1 MGKNFKIEL
10 HEKCSG
16 YSPEQ
21 TIKYLSEFVDNYG
34 DIKLYKFMSGMEE
47 IQEYDGEKI
56 IKNYSLES
64 LKNDE
69 LWMNLVLNFN
79 DPFEFYARKISLE
92 NLEKMYTEKSED
104 LDYIANSSGFQSKK
118 EYLDNVY
125 DEIKCDYLGDST
137 VVSCLSEENKSIL
150 MWSHYANNHKGF
162 CIEYS
167 LKDFLDANLIVKPV
181 LYQRELVDILKYESG
196 TLSQNVGLEQFYTKS
211 IDWEYEKE
219 WRIVHNAESNSGVS
233 IKIPQ
238 ATAIFLGCKIE
249 SALKEQLLIIAKE
262 KRIPCYQS
270 VKDRYEYKLN
280 FIDVNV

>member
-1 MGKNFKIEL
+1 MDFTLKKEI
-10 HEKCSG
+10 HKKCSG
-16 YSPEQ
+16 CNPEQ
-21 TIKYLSEFVDNYG
+21 TIKYLREFVDNYG
-34 DIKLYKFMSGMEE
+34 DIKLYKFQSGIET
-47 IQEYDGEKI
+47 IQDYNGEKV

-64 LKNDE
+64 LKNDT
-69 LWMNLVLNFN
+69 LWMNLAVNFN
-79 DPFEFYARKISLE
+79 DPFEFYAKKISLE
-92 NLEKMYTEKSED
+92 NLEKMYIENLGD
-104 LDYIANSSGFQSKK
+104 LDYIANLSGFKSKQ
-118 EYLDNVY
+118 EYLDNMY
-125 DEIKCDYLGDST
+125 DEIEYDYLGDSK

-167 LKDFLDANLIVKPV
+167 LKDFLDRNLIVQPV
-181 LYQRELVDILKYESG
+181 LYQRELIDILKYESG
-196 TLSQNVGLEQFYTKS
+196 ALSQNVGLEQFYTKS

-270 VKDRYEYKLN
+270 VKERYEYKLN